1 MPERPG
7 EWNLLNRHRDP
18 VVADVEQIEQLTVYY
33 TNMAKD
39 IEDQATVLRRIGEG
53 DESQF
58 KGESADRV
66 REKSKQVG
74 EQLAQMSGRYSAVRD
89 ALKAYLP
96 HLQTGL
102 TESEAALADAKAAN
116 DSLSSATGMSDPRVG
131 RPSDAPPLT
140 TEEETAGRQKDAAVS
155 EAKSGSTRAIARL
168 EGALAE
174 LDARGRQASET
185 IRDAWND
192 GLKDSWKDRLKA
204 AFQAFLKILVK
215 VLTWI
220 GVALAVLAFIIPG
233 LGMAA
238 LAGAIVTGL
247 AFAATAA
254 QAAMGDASFIDV
266 IIAGVGVLLLG
277 AGAALTKLVSL
288 RKIALTKTD
297 TATVTRMTTRFE
309 STKAKLTAKNAALT
323 KQIQQNKGLIRIR
336 PMQRPAARRIE
347 QAQLRA
353 ERLDLRRQVTEN
365 TAKIREARGALL
377 TRVEQNATNKTTI
390 GKVDPNWWNIKKLPT
405 IAKNDIKAIGQQFNK
420 NADGYRGYRTDKLFG
435 TDGVNGYD
443 KYRAGLRAQGIPTP
457 TISPAIRYVNGGRS
471 VYGWAGMGFALGANP
486 TGLGTDTSR
495 WETWENVKY
504 DFPGGNERPEAP
516 L

>member
-18 VVADVEQIEQLTVYY
+18 VVADVDQIEQLVVFYRD
-33 TNMAKD
+33 MAKD

-74 EQLAQMSGRYSAVRD
+74 EQLTKMSGRYTAVRD
-89 ALKAYLP
+89 ALTEYLP
-96 HLQTGL
+96 ALQVAL
-102 TESEAALADAKAAN
+102 DESAGALADAKAAN
-116 DSLSSATGMSDPRVG
+116 DSMTAATGMNDPRVG

-140 TEEETAGRQKDAAVS
+140 TEEEAAGRAKDGALSDAKGATTAAV
-155 EAKSGSTRAIARL
+155 TRL
-168 EGALAE
+168 ENALGE
-174 LDARGRQASET
+174 LDARGRRASET
-185 IRDAWND
+185 IRGAWND
-192 GLKDSWKDRLKA
+192 GLKDSWQDRVKA
-204 AFQAFLKILVK
+204 AFQKFLKILIK

-254 QAAMGDASFIDV
+254 QAALGDASFVDV

-277 AGAALTKLVSL
+277 AGALLTKLVSI
-288 RKIALTKTD
+288 RKLALVKTD
-297 TATVTRMTTRFE
+297 TASLTRMTTRFE
-309 STKAKLTAKNAALT
+309 STKAELTAKNAALT

-336 PMQRPAARRIE
+336 PMQQPPARRIE

-365 TAKIREARGALL
+365 TAKIQEARRALVA
-377 TRVEQNATNKTTI
+377 RVEQHAIHKTSI
-390 GKVDPNWWNIKKLPT
+390 GKVDPNWWNLKKLPFLLHKDAKG
-405 IAKNDIKAIGQQFNK
+405 IAQQFK
-420 NADGYRGYRTDKLFG
+420 PSAPGYRGYRKDKLFG
-435 TDGVNGYD
+435 VDQVHDYNVYQH
-443 KYRAGLRAQGIPTP
+443 ALRLQGIATP
-457 TISPAIRYVNGGRS
+457 NLSPAISFFNGGRTM
-471 VYGWAGMGFALGANP
+471 YGWAGTGFGLLAANGALPAY
-486 TGLGTDTSR
+486 DR
-495 WETWENVKY
+495 AKQ

>member
-18 VVADVEQIEQLTVYY
+18 VVADVDQIEQLTVYY

-58 KGESADRV
+58 KGQSADRV
-66 REKSKQVG
+66 REKSKQVS
-74 EQLAQMSGRYSAVRD
+74 EQLTQMSGRYSAVRD

-96 HLQTGL
+96 HLQTAL
-102 TESEAALADAKAAN
+102 TESEAALADARVAN

-140 TEEETAGRQKDAAVS
+140 PEEETAGRQKDAAVS
-155 EAKSGSTRAIARL
+155 EAESGGTRAIARL

-277 AGAALTKLVSL
+277 AGAALTKVVSVA
-288 RKIALTKTD
+288 KSGVATKHAAKFTEIR
-297 TATVTRMTTRFE
+297 TTSAAATRT
-309 STKAKLTAKNAALT
+309 L
-323 KQIQQNKGLIRIR
+323 Q
-336 PMQRPAARRIE
+336 ARQKE
-347 QAQLRA
+347 L
-353 ERLDLRRQVTEN
+353 
-365 TAKIREARGALL
+365 TAKIRAGVAESKIRPQQRPDVRAAARAERDGMRVERADVDGRIAAERARLL
-377 TRVEQNATNKTTI
+377 TASKTYHEQATTI
-390 GKVDPNWWNIKKLPT
+390 GKIDPNWWNLKKIPT
-405 IAKNDIKAIGQQFNK
+405 TIRKDVTAVTQQFVK
-420 NADGYRGYRTDKLFG
+420 GSEGYRGYRLDKLFG
-435 TDGVNGYD
+435 TDGVNGFE
-443 KYRAGLRAQGIPTP
+443 KYRAAATEAGVVAKELPRAFTFF
-457 TISPAIRYVNGGRS
+457 NGGRS

-486 TGLGTDTSR
+486 TGLGTDLSR

-504 DFPGGNERPEAP
+504 DFPGGNARPEAP